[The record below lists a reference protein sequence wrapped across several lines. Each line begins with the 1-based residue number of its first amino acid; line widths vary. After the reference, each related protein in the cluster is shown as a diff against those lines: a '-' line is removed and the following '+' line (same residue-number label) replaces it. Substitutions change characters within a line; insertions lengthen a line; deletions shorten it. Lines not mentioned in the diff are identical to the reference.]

1 MREGNAPD
9 VHNQGVKKES
19 VEECFLGPEVR
30 KCLQHGI
37 KGNEVE
43 AHAHLD
49 VADYGAEEKV
59 KAREGEGDCGDEG
72 NIRSLHV
79 DKPPV
84 QERLDGHVLHC

>member
-59 KAREGEGDCGDEG
+59 KAREGPQ
-72 NIRSLHV
+72 NRPL
-79 DKPPV
+79 
-84 QERLDGHVLHC
+84 VLGIEHGARNLAVPR